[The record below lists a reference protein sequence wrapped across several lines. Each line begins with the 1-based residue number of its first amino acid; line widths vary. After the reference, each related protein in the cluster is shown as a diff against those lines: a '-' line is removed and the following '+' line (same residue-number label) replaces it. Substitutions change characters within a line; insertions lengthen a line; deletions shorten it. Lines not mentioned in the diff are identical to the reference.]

1 MDGTTHSYSGK
12 GQDNLP
18 SIRKIERLPEQIRM
32 LEAQAI
38 AEGFRFLTRLITE
51 WDDHANRFD
60 QPGECLLGVF
70 CEGQLVAVGGLNRD
84 PYAPPGTG
92 RLRRIYVAP
101 AVRGRNVGKAL
112 VQQLLDHARAQFQSV
127 RLSTDTPEAAAF
139 YLRCGFHQVV
149 DDTATHTKTLLDG
162 LRNNSVVSAST
173 GVMSKR
179 VSPQRQ

>member
-1 MDGTTHSYSGK
+1 MDATNHSHSRK
-12 GQDNLP
+12 CQNNVP
-18 SIRKIERLPEQIRM
+18 SIRKLERLPAQIRM
-32 LEAQAI
+32 LEAQAS

-70 CEGQLVAVGGLNRD
+70 CEGQLVAIGGLNCD

-92 RLRRIYVAP
+92 RLRRVYVAP

-112 VQQLLDHARAQFQSV
+112 VQQLLEHARVQFQSV

-139 YLRCGFHQVV
+139 YLRCGFHQVA
-149 DDTATHTKTLLDG
+149 DDTATHAKAL
-162 LRNNSVVSAST
+162 
-173 GVMSKR
+173 KR
-179 VSPQRQ
+179 C